1 MSNPNYD
8 AIPNSDKVK
17 TDESMIVFTGR
28 VLSVSNDRV
37 RNNELLNQS
46 LDYVVELEIISVSEK
61 DKKVKTSFDITMGYM
76 SKYWQELFSELNITE
91 PETFEFNPAGI
102 QFNFQS
108 YTHDKI
114 AYGKV
119 GTLQK
124 HDMVEIQCK
133 RVLRGKII
141 RFDDKL
147 PTLQEFKKN
156 LYPQKADN
164 YIQKDIMLP
173 ESINQD
179 DQYKSVL
186 TEFMSLERV
195 PVSYHKLLWFILQD
209 KFRFLPYLKRK
220 VIYTEHKIYKIT
232 LWIISAIAAS
242 FLFQWIGCDSSM
254 LEPQRLWDWTSE
266 QFEKVL
272 KYVL

>member
-8 AIPNSDKVK
+8 AIPNENKVK

-46 LDYVVELEIISVSEK
+46 LDYVIELEIISVSERN
-61 DKKVKTSFDITMGYM
+61 KKVKTSFDITMGYM
-76 SKYWQELFSELNITE
+76 SKYWQQVFPELNITE
-91 PETFEFNPAGI
+91 PETFEFDPVGI
-102 QFNFQS
+102 QFSFQS

-119 GTLQK
+119 GILQR
-124 HDMVEIQCK
+124 HDMVEIQCQ
-133 RVLRGKII
+133 RGLRGKII

-147 PTLQEFKKN
+147 PTFQEFKKN
-156 LYPQKADN
+156 LYPKKADN
-164 YIQKDIMLP
+164 YIQKEILIP
-173 ESINQD
+173 ETMKQD
-179 DQYKSVL
+179 DQYKTVI
-186 TEFMSLERV
+186 TEFMSLERI
-195 PVSYHKLLWFILQD
+195 PVSYRRLLWFILQD

-242 FLFQWIGCDSSM
+242 FLFQWIGCDSNM
-254 LEPQRLWDWTSE
+254 LEPQRLWE
-266 QFEKVL
+266 QFGKAL